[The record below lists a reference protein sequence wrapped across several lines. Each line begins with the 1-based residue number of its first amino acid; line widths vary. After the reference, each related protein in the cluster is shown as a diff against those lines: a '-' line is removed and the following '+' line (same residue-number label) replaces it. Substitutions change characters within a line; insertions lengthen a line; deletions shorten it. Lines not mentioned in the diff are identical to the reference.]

1 MLAFL
6 GLAFLLYGGM
16 HYYAL
21 GKVWN
26 AVPHSATLGLT
37 LLLWG
42 ALMTF
47 APLAIWYLAKHNLH
61 GAATALSWLAYIWMG
76 YLFLF
81 CCIALVVDIAR
92 LAAPLL
98 GMKWILNARQVLL
111 CIALPALALA
121 AYASVQARQIRV
133 EELKVT
139 TPKLAAG
146 RVTIV
151 QISDLHLGMMLGDGF
166 EEQIIGAVRAAK
178 PDIIVATGDIIDGEG
193 DDLAELAPHFRSLAP
208 PHGVYAIL
216 GNHEGFAGLQ
226 KSLKFFDEAGFTVL
240 RGEFVPVAGI
250 ILAGVDDHTLGAGAM
265 KMSADQR
272 LALAAA
278 SREKFVVL
286 LKHQPLVDNEIPF
299 DLQLSGHAH
308 GGQIFP
314 FGLFTLM
321 TYGVRAGLYTY
332 GGGRMLY
339 VNRGAGTWGPPM
351 RLFVPPEITL
361 ITIEGTGK
369 AGQTPDSPHPAREGK
384 DKPSG

>member
-6 GLAFLLYGGM
+6 GLAFLLYGSM

-26 AVPHSATLGLT
+26 AFPHSAALGLT

-42 ALMTF
+42 IFMTF
-47 APLAIWYLAKHNLH
+47 APLAIWYLAEHDLH
-61 GAATALSWLAYIWMG
+61 GAATALSWLVYIWMG

-92 LAAPLL
+92 LLAPLL
-98 GMKWILNARQVLL
+98 GMGWALNARQILL
-111 CIALPALALA
+111 GVALPAFALA
-121 AYASVQARQIRV
+121 VYASAEARQIRV
-133 EELKVT
+133 EELKIT
-139 TPKLAAG
+139 TPKLPAG
-146 RVTIV
+146 RVTIA

-166 EEQIIGAVRAAK
+166 EEQVIEIVRAAR

-193 DDLAELAPHFRSLAP
+193 DDLAELAPHVRSLAP
-208 PHGVYAIL
+208 PYGVYAIL
-216 GNHEGFAGLQ
+216 GNHEGFAGLE
-226 KSLKFFDEAGFTVL
+226 KSLKFFDAAGFTVL

-250 ILAGVDDHTLGAGAM
+250 ILAGVDDRTLGDRARE
-265 KMSADQR
+265 MSTDRR

-286 LKHQPLVDNEIPF
+286 LKHQPMVDNEIPF

-321 TYGVRAGLYTY
+321 TYGVRAGLYRY
-332 GGGRMLY
+332 DGGRMLY

-369 AGQTPDSPHPAREGK
+369 
-384 DKPSG
+384 PSQVP